1 MTRLYRT
8 RNRKKLFIFFTL
20 FSLLFGL
27 CFVTVPLALPE
38 NMVIIDLTVL
48 HTDPMHILVIQM
60 QNLENGQ
67 FIRQFY
73 DYTNGFE
80 RAHVVHEIITDVAT
94 TIEPFNLDARHCFV
108 QYR

>member
-1 MTRLYRT
+1 
-8 RNRKKLFIFFTL
+8 
-20 FSLLFGL
+20 
-27 CFVTVPLALPE
+27 
-38 NMVIIDLTVL
+38 MVIIDLSVL

-60 QNLENGQ
+60 QNLNNGQ

-80 RAHVVHEIITDVAT
+80 RAQVVHEIITDTAT